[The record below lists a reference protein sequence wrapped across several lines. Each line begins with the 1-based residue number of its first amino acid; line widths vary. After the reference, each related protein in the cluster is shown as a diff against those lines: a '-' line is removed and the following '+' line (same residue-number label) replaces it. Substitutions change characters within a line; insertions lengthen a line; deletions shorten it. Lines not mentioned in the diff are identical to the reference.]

1 MQWNTLEKW
10 DKTLRQFSLLFLVC
24 LFMHV
29 HICSNIFKQAHIHI
43 YMYIQNFCL
52 PSWRLDVTTKLFR
65 WLFRHRPYDTWKMF
79 QCIIGMLFLSHVLLL
94 PYLHLALSKLDV
106 LGTKP
111 VSPRVRHRVI
121 CKNYENIE
129 RQNTDDGTLLDI

>member
-1 MQWNTLEKW
+1 MLLQNYFVDYFAIGLTTLGKCSSI
-10 DKTLRQFSLLFLVC
+10 SLECF
-24 LFMHV
+24 
-29 HICSNIFKQAHIHI
+29 
-43 YMYIQNFCL
+43 
-52 PSWRLDVTTKLFR
+52 
-65 WLFRHRPYDTWKMF
+65 
-79 QCIIGMLFLSHVLLL
+79 FLSHVLLL